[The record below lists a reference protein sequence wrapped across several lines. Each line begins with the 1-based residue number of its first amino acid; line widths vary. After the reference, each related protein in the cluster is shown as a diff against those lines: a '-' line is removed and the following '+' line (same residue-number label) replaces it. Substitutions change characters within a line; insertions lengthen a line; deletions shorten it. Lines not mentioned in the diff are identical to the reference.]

1 MDVITLSHVTKDYGQ
16 GKGIFD
22 ISFSV
27 QKGEVFG
34 FLGPNGSGK
43 TTAIRHLMGFINPDK
58 GRCTINGMDCRRES
72 SKIQENLGYIPGE
85 IAFLD
90 NMSGMSF
97 LSFIASYRGLSD
109 LSRAKS
115 LMERFEL
122 DPSGKLGKMS
132 KGMKQKVAIVCA
144 FMHDPDVLILDEP
157 TSGLDPLMQNRFIDL
172 ILEEKDRG
180 KTILMSS
187 HLFEEVERTCSR
199 IGIIKSGRLI
209 TVDSID
215 QLKRSSIK
223 KFTVTFAT
231 EEDARRFAGE
241 QLEILERR
249 GNHAAV
255 IVRGNIQALI
265 SVLNKYP
272 VTDLQETKQ
281 SLEDV
286 FLHFYGG
293 GEQ

>member
-1 MDVITLSHVTKDYGQ
+1 MDVITFSNVTKDYGQ

-22 ISFSV
+22 IDFSV

-43 TTAIRHLMGFINPDK
+43 TTAIRQLMGFANPDK
-58 GRCTINGMDCRRES
+58 GSCTINGMDCRKES
-72 SKIQENLGYIPGE
+72 AKIQKNLGYIPGE

-90 NMSGMSF
+90 SMTGK
-97 LSFIASYRGLSD
+97 SFISFVASYRGLSD
-109 LSRAKS
+109 LSRAKA

-172 ILEEKDRG
+172 ILEEKDKG
-180 KTILMSS
+180 KTIFMSS
-187 HLFEEVERTCSR
+187 HLFEEVERTCSSV
-199 IGIIKSGRLI
+199 GIIKAGRLMA
-209 TVDSID
+209 VDSLD
-215 QLKRSSIK
+215 CLKKSSVK
-223 KFTVTFAT
+223 KFTVVFDS
-231 EEDARRFAGE
+231 EEDALRFAGE
-241 QLEILERR
+241 QLEIIGQR
-249 GNHAAV
+249 GKYATVA
-255 IVRGNIQALI
+255 VRGNMQAFL
-265 SVLNKYP
+265 SALNMYP
-272 VTDLQETKQ
+272 VADLQEVKQ

-293 GEQ
+293 GSQ

>member
-58 GRCTINGMDCRRES
+58 GTCTINGMDCRRES

-265 SVLNKYP
+265 SVLNKFP

>member
-1 MDVITLSHVTKDYGQ
+1 MDVLIFSNVTKNYGQ

-22 ISFSV
+22 IDFSV

-43 TTAIRHLMGFINPDK
+43 TTAIRHLMGFANPDK
-58 GRCTINGMDCRRES
+58 GSCTINGMDCRKES
-72 SKIQENLGYIPGE
+72 AKIQKNLGYIPGE

-90 NMSGMSF
+90 SMTGKSF
-97 LSFIASYRGLSD
+97 ISFIASYRGMTD
-109 LSRAKS
+109 LSRANA

-122 DPSGKLGKMS
+122 DPSGKLSKMS
-132 KGMKQKVAIVCA
+132 KGMKQKVGIVCA

-172 ILEEKDRG
+172 ILEEKDKG
-180 KTILMSS
+180 KTIFMSS

-199 IGIIKSGRLI
+199 VGIIKAGRLM

-215 QLKRSSIK
+215 HLKRSSTK
-223 KFTVTFAT
+223 KFTVTFAS
-231 EEDARRFAGE
+231 EGEALRFGGE
-241 QLEILERR
+241 QLEIIGQR
-249 GNHAAV
+249 GKHATV
-255 IVRGNIQALI
+255 VVRDNMQAFI
-265 SVLNKYP
+265 SSLNKYP
-272 VTDLQETKQ
+272 VTDLQEVKQ

-293 GEQ
+293 GDQ